1 MVLYLTMKTCFPSS
15 VRSRASVRLC
25 AVSLATCVA
34 YPVWAQSAVDPMLG
48 EVVVTASRSQQ
59 LLTDALPHTT
69 VMGRDVIERSQAV
82 DLPSLL
88 ASEAGFQFTQN
99 GGRGTTSNLFLRGS
113 ASLGVLVLI
122 DGVPMTKQDAT
133 GSISL
138 EHIMLD
144 QVERVEIVR
153 GNVSAIYGSGAIG
166 GVIQVFMRKGQGKPA
181 AYAQLEAGAY
191 GSVRT
196 MAGIGGQVGD
206 TRFSVGVGRHRTD
219 GFSAMNTTQFSK
231 ENPDADGYR
240 NTNYSLNLSHEL
252 VKGHTLGLRA
262 QGSDGE
268 FDFDGG
274 GNGTVADFHK
284 GRSAMETWAAY
295 SHNQITR
302 NWRSELT
309 LGQGR
314 EKSIYDATQTSFPYS
329 SEAVTRSR
337 TLNWTNTLG
346 VGDWLVTAGVE
357 KQQQAI
363 DTSDS
368 TAARL
373 NHERG
378 VAAFFAG
385 VSGALGA
392 HSMQLN
398 LRRDDADGLDSQ
410 TTAYLGYGLA
420 ITPDWKLIASASTA
434 FNLPPLGYL
443 FDPWSGNAALKPE
456 TARSSELGFQWARQG
471 QVVRGTVFTTRV
483 TDLMLYDF
491 STYAF
496 SNVSDSSNKG
506 LEVSYSGKLG
516 VSDVRA
522 SLTQQN
528 PVNESTGQQLIR
540 RAKTM
545 ASMGASMP
553 MGVWTL
559 GGAVHYTGERTDVAT
574 RPVLDAYTVANLTAR
589 YKLTP
594 ELVLT
599 ARIDNLFD
607 RQYQTA
613 YGYNQSGRAVYVGVA
628 WTQK

>member
-1 MVLYLTMKTCFPSS
+1 MVLIFFMKSFSFSAHAC
-15 VRSRASVRLC
+15 ASMRLG
-25 AVSLATCVA
+25 AISLASCVTF
-34 YPVWAQSAVDPMLG
+34 PVLAQGAVAPMLN
-48 EVVVTASRSQQ
+48 EVVVTANRSQQ
-59 LLTDALPHTT
+59 LLTEALPHTT
-69 VMGRDVIERSQAV
+69 VIGRDVIERSQAV
-82 DLPSLL
+82 DLPTLL

-99 GGRGTTSNLFLRGS
+99 GGRGTTSSLFLRGS

-133 GSISL
+133 GSVSL

-181 AYAQLEAGAY
+181 AYAQLEAGTY

-196 MAGIGGQVGD
+196 MAGIAGQIGD

-219 GFSAMNTTQFSK
+219 GFSAMNTTQFPK
-231 ENPDADGYR
+231 ENPDPDGYR
-240 NTNYSLNLSHEL
+240 NTNYHLDLAHEL
-252 VKGHTLGLRA
+252 VKGHTVGLRV

-274 GNGTVADFHK
+274 GFGTVTDFYK
-284 GRSAMETWAAY
+284 GRNTLDTWAAY
-295 SHNQITR
+295 SHNQITHD
-302 NWRSELT
+302 WRSELT

-314 EKSIYDATQTSFPYS
+314 EKSIYDATQTSFPYN
-329 SEAVTRSR
+329 SEAVSRSR
-337 TLNWTNTLG
+337 TLNWTNTLDVAG
-346 VGDWLVTAGVE
+346 WLVTAGVE
-357 KQQQAI
+357 KQQQSI

-368 TAARL
+368 TATRL
-373 NHERG
+373 NHERD
-378 VAAFFAG
+378 VAALFAG

-392 HSMQLN
+392 HSLQFN

-420 ITPDWKLIASASTA
+420 ITSDWKVIASASTA

-456 TARSSELGFQWARQG
+456 TARSTELGLQWARQG

-483 TDLMLYDF
+483 ADLMLYDF

-506 LEVSYSGKLG
+506 LEVSYSGKW
-516 VSDVRA
+516 RA
-522 SLTQQN
+522 SDLRASFTQQN
-528 PVNESTGQQLIR
+528 PLNESTGQQLIR

-545 ASMGASMP
+545 ASVGASMP
-553 MGVWTL
+553 MGAWTL
-559 GGAVHYTGERTDVAT
+559 GGDVHYTGARPDVVT

-594 ELVLT
+594 ELALT

-607 RQYQTA
+607 SQYQTA
-613 YGYNQSGRAVYVGVA
+613 YGYNQSGRAVYVGVV
-628 WTQK
+628 WKQK